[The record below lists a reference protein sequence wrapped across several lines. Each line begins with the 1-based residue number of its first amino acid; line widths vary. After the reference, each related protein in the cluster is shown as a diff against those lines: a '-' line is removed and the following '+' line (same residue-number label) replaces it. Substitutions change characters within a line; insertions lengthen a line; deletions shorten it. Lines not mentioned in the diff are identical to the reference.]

1 MQETVIFG
9 GTIVGE
15 HHQPVEC
22 KVRATKTTLDGDP
35 PIFSDYRIMDSDVT
49 DRLLDGI
56 TNYWRMVKELASG
69 ETPDDFFHAHNRGS
83 KPTLCTVFRA
93 CHIIQANASLRP

>member
-1 MQETVIFG
+1 MLEVVRGGGAPCREHASDQVTGGGTVQETVIFG

-15 HHQPVEC
+15 HHQRAEC

-49 DRLLDGI
+49 DRLLDG
-56 TNYWRMVKELASG
+56 NYELLANG
-69 ETPDDFFHAHNRGS
+69 ERTR
-83 KPTLCTVFRA
+83 FRR
-93 CHIIQANASLRP
+93 NAGRFLSRP